1 VAPFFNEKPNRK
13 SSLILLVNEL
23 SKYVDITIIS
33 SKVERTKK
41 KEIINP
47 KLRIFRFKPTVYLPK
62 LPYTLDFLL
71 IKKILKI
78 CKKQKCD
85 LIIGYSLQFFS
96 CFSAAIAAKLS
107 KIPFICRIV
116 GESNTTN
123 KNGIEIL
130 SKIYDKT
137 FARMTLKLAN
147 KIFVQTRNLISRP
160 LKLGAP
166 LKKVC
171 IVEDGI
177 DFARFSEITDVVA
190 LRKNLK
196 IEQSKIV
203 ITFISRI
210 FELKGI
216 EDLLIV
222 SKQILKEYENVV
234 FLIAGKG
241 SLEKKLEKEVKITK
255 NLVYLGFRK
264 DVPNLLAISDI
275 YVLPSYSEGLSPA
288 ILEAMAS
295 GLPVVTTN
303 VGSNP
308 DININGKHGS
318 LIKPGDQYNLK
329 KNIINLIQNESLRK
343 ELGTLNRKNIQENF
357 DLRKTTLKF
366 LGEIKKLLQT

>member
-1 VAPFFNEKPNRK
+1 MAPFFNEKPNRK

-33 SKVERTKK
+33 SRVEGTKS
-41 KEIINP
+41 KEILNP
-47 KLRIFRFKPTVYLPK
+47 NLRIYRFKPTIYLPK
-62 LPYTLDFLL
+62 LPYTFDFLL
-71 IKKILKI
+71 IKKIIKI
-78 CKKQKCD
+78 CKKRKTD
-85 LIIGYSLQFFS
+85 IIIGYSLQFFS
-96 CFSAAIAAKLS
+96 CFSAAIVAKILR
-107 KIPFICRIV
+107 IPFICRIV
-116 GESNTTN
+116 GASSTTN
-123 KNGIEIL
+123 KKGIEIF

-137 FARMTLKLAN
+137 FAKITLKIAD
-147 KIFVQTRNLISRP
+147 KVIVQTKSMISRP
-160 LKLGAP
+160 LKLGAC
-166 LKKVC
+166 LQKIS

-177 DFARFSEITDVVA
+177 DFARFSGIIDVET
-190 LRKNLK
+190 LRKSLK
-196 IEQSKIV
+196 IQKSDIV

-216 EDLLIV
+216 EDLIVV
-222 SKQILKEYENVV
+222 SKQILNEYENVV

-241 SLEKKLEKEVKITK
+241 SLEKKVEREAKKTK

-308 DININGKHGS
+308 DININGKYGN
-318 LIKPGDQYNLK
+318 LISPGDQYNLK
-329 KNIINLIQNESLRK
+329 KNIVNLIQNESLRK
-343 ELGTLNRKNIQENF
+343 DLGILNKKNIQDNF
-357 DLRKTTLKF
+357 DLKITTLKF
-366 LGEIKKLLQT
+366 LGEIKKLLVI

>member
-33 SKVERTKK
+33 SKVEGTES

-47 KLRIFRFKPTVYLPK
+47 NLRIYRFKPTIYLPK

-71 IKKILKI
+71 IKRIIKI

-85 LIIGYSLQFFS
+85 IIIGYSIQFFS
-96 CFSAAIAAKLS
+96 CFSAVIAAKLS

-116 GESNTTN
+116 GASNTTK

-130 SKIYDKT
+130 SKIYDKS
-137 FARMTLKLAN
+137 FSKITLKLAD
-147 KIFVQTRNLISRP
+147 KILVQTKSLISRP
-160 LKLGAP
+160 LELGAP
-166 LKKVC
+166 LSKIS

-177 DFARFSEITDVVA
+177 DFARFSGITGADS
-190 LRKNLK
+190 LRKSLK
-196 IEQSKIV
+196 IEKSQIV

-216 EDLLIV
+216 EDLIVV
-222 SKQILKEYENVV
+222 SKQILNEYENVI
-234 FLIAGKG
+234 FIIAGKG
-241 SLEKKLEKEVKITK
+241 SLEKKLENEAKRTK
-255 NLVYLGFRK
+255 NIMYLGFRK
-264 DVPNLLAISDI
+264 DVPDLLAISDI

-308 DININGKHGS
+308 DININGKHGY
-318 LIKPGDQYNLK
+318 LINPGDQFNLK

-343 ELGTLNRKNIQENF
+343 DLGILNKKNIQDNF
-357 DLRKTTLKF
+357 DLKITTLKF
-366 LGEIKKLLQT
+366 LGEIKKLLVI